1 MAEIELKT
9 EHKRARFRF
18 DDGKISVHFDY
29 KNGKYT
35 GIRMWKLWQYIPIK
49 LFWSMPM
56 EETRA
61 LQGWFFKEGD
71 LMEILCGQMIKKN
84 NFKELEEYLTELEK
98 IISTI
103 SGVVEKTQ

>member
-1 MAEIELKT
+1 MAEIESKT

-49 LFWSMPM
+49 LFLNCFGLCLWKKPGHF
-56 EETRA
+56 RA
-61 LQGWFFKEGD
+61 GFLKR
-71 LMEILCGQMIKKN
+71 EI
-84 NFKELEEYLTELEK
+84 
-98 IISTI
+98 
-103 SGVVEKTQ
+103 